1 MKKLIAAAVLLVLPS
16 IAWAWDQK
24 PNKPISECAAELPY
38 GVPVVSTPNT
48 TLECHDGYALQ
59 HDNVAKIAVWA
70 GWTLKP
76 EETIGCNPRE
86 DAFVADAAL
95 PKGSRAEPGDYAK
108 TGYDKGHMV
117 PDADL
122 SWSKQ
127 TSLESFLMSNMSPQL
142 PNLNRGAWKQL
153 EAQTRAWAWN
163 RKHNLTVYAGNIYKV
178 GVSKTIGENKVVVP
192 DALFKI
198 IIDNTTGEVLAFH
211 FPNVEK
217 QSTDLSLRTTTV
229 AEIERQ
235 TGIIFPMPPGYNR
248 ESIIFFIWPGGQGE
262 VAEAKKVTC
271 KVKR

>member
-1 MKKLIAAAVLLVLPS
+1 MKKIFALIPLLAAPFVAH
-16 IAWAWDQK
+16 AWDQK
-24 PNKPISECAAELPY
+24 PNKPISECLSELPF
-38 GVPVVSTPNT
+38 GVPTVSTPNT
-48 TLECHDGYALQ
+48 TLECHEGYALQ
-59 HDNVAKIAVWA
+59 HDNAAKIALWA

-95 PKGSRAEPGDYAK
+95 PKGSRAEPGDYSK

-153 EAQTRAWAWN
+153 EAQTRAWAWS
-163 RKHNLTVYAGNIYKV
+163 RQHSLTIYSGNIYKL

-192 DALFKI
+192 DALYKI
-198 IIDNTTGEVLAFH
+198 IIDDVTGEVLAFH
-211 FPNVEK
+211 FPNVDK
-217 QSTDLSLRTTTV
+217 LPTDINQRVTTV
-229 AEIERQ
+229 AEIERL
-235 TGIIFPMPPGYNR
+235 TGIIFPMPTGYDRN
-248 ESIIFFIWPGGQGE
+248 SIIFFIWPGGQGE
-262 VAEAKKVTC
+262 VAEAKKSAC